1 MQHSLLV
8 LVIIFTLAA
17 CSKNAGEQKV
27 IPACL
32 QSAID
37 SAMIKPKGY
46 LSTEISAYTYQGIT
60 VYLFVPGCCDRY
72 IDLKDAN
79 CNYLF
84 SPSGGIT
91 GRGDGTHPNFYTEAK
106 FIELIWKDPRP

>member
-1 MQHSLLV
+1 MRHSLFLFI
-8 LVIIFTLAA
+8 LILIAA
-17 CSKNAGEQKV
+17 SCSKNVTEQKA
-27 IPACL
+27 IPACV

-37 SAMIKPKGY
+37 SAMLKPKGY
-46 LSTEISAYTYQGIT
+46 LSEISAYTYQSKT

-72 IDLKDAN
+72 IDLKDEN
-79 CNYLF
+79 CKYLF
-84 SPSGGIT
+84 SPSGGFT